1 MSKKRTYCPYCSGI
15 LTSKSEGDTIR
26 DFCVQC
32 NQFFYDNPLP
42 VASTIIVKERRILL
56 VKRKND
62 PHKGLWCLPMG
73 FAESGES
80 IEAAALRELEE
91 ETGVKGKVIGFI
103 NADSGV
109 SSFYGDLL
117 FLTFEAEQVGGRLS
131 AGDDAIEVK
140 YFSFD
145 DLPKLPFSSNIKSI
159 ETYLRNK
166 QEYWAIIDSFKL
178 SLGKTDISS
187 STGDF
192 LSDKLI
198 RLIEKNA
205 EIIANHWLEDV
216 RTNKSTPAYKNF
228 DPQKSF
234 HRNKQ
239 ILAQFG
245 KWLGGH
251 HKDTDIKKYYRKLG
265 KERQN
270 EGFALSEVISALSLT
285 RKHIWQFA
293 LSQRVWTKAIDIYMY
308 LELERRMMIFFD
320 KATFYMAKGYEKG
333 QSANIN

>member
-1 MSKKRTYCPYCSGI
+1 M

-32 NQFFYDNPLP
+32 NHFFYDNPLP
-42 VASTIIVKERRILL
+42 VASTIVVKERRILL

-80 IEAAALRELEE
+80 IEAAALRELKE

-117 FLTFEAEQVGGRLS
+117 FLTFEAEQIGGRLS
-131 AGDDAIEVK
+131 AGDDAIEAK
-140 YFSFD
+140 YFSFE
-145 DLPKLPFSSNIKSI
+145 DLPALPFSSNIKSI

-228 DPQKSF
+228 DPRKSF
-234 HRNKQ
+234 YRNKQ

-251 HKDTDIKKYYRKLG
+251 HKDIDIKKYYRKLG

-293 LSQRVWTKAIDIYMY
+293 LSQRVWTKAIDVYMY

-320 KATFYMAKGYEKG
+320 KATFYMAKGYEK
-333 QSANIN
+333 S